1 MMPRSFPRPKALLPP
16 ILLSLMMS
24 GLVTFVAILR
34 MSGALPGF
42 EAWFSSWMSAWIVAF
57 PALLIAQP
65 IVTQAIRL
73 MDAISRSNRLHKEST
88 NMTTTTTKDAT
99 QTSRMDA
106 LNRFYDAFAT
116 GNGAELDHALT
127 ADWDEE
133 PRNPGQE
140 AGREPMKQFVAG
152 VRQALPDMTIE
163 IKDVVFGED
172 KVAVRAEMRGTHTK
186 DFFGIAATGKSYVIR
201 LHEFHSF
208 EGSQIAFTWHMEDW
222 FGFLNQIGAW
232 PVATGDTEK

>member
-1 MMPRSFPRPKALLPP
+1 MPRSFLRPKALLPP

-24 GLVTFVAILR
+24 GLVTFVAIVR
-34 MSGALPGF
+34 VSGALPGF
-42 EAWFSSWMSAWIVAF
+42 GVWLTNWMSAWIVAF
-57 PALLIAQP
+57 PVLLIAQP

-73 MDAISRSNRLHKEST
+73 MDAVSHSIRFHKEST
-88 NMTTTTTKDAT
+88 TMTTMTTNDAT
-99 QTSRMDA
+99 QAARMDA
-106 LNRFYDAFAT
+106 LNLFYDAFSS
-116 GNGAELDHALT
+116 GDGAELDHALT

-133 PRNPGQE
+133 PRNPGQD

-186 DFFGIAATGKSYVIR
+186 DFFGVAATGKSYAIR

-232 PVATGDTEK
+232 PVATGDTTK